1 MCTFPGTPV
10 GVRRH
15 GEREDYVVVVGAP
28 GSVTRK
34 AAQGLSGN
42 SSNLLSSQALN
53 RGMSFNHSSAA
64 GGAGGA
70 VPMGY
75 TNYGAPPAR

>member
-1 MCTFPGTPV
+1 M

-15 GEREDYVVVVGAP
+15 GDREDYVVVVGAP

-53 RGMSFNHSSAA
+53 RGMSFNHSVGA
-64 GGAGGA
+64 GGAVANGGA

>member
-1 MCTFPGTPV
+1 M

-15 GEREDYVVVVGAP
+15 GDREDYVVVVGAP

-53 RGMSFNHSSAA
+53 RGMSFNHSSA
-64 GGAGGA
+64 GGAGAGA
-70 VPMGY
+70 NGGALPMGY

>member
-1 MCTFPGTPV
+1 M

-15 GEREDYVVVVGAP
+15 GDREDYVVVVGAP

-64 GGAGGA
+64 GGSGVNGGA